1 MTEAPTE
8 PVTEPETAAPVNWK
22 YVYVGDSRTK
32 DLKRHLR
39 NMAELPV
46 KRLLSVKSV
55 KDMTSLWLIWLISEV
70 YVILQQFL

>member
-8 PVTEPETAAPVNWK
+8 PVTEPEQQLLLIGNMYMSEIPEQ
-22 YVYVGDSRTK
+22 K